1 MRRRMFMGMGA
12 RRMSP
17 TAGTQQRR
25 LRSRMAFG
33 AAITA
38 LSAFFS
44 LGIAA
49 PAATATAPDGDTS
62 YELTVDGHMTSFAE
76 GETVVYGMEA
86 IDPHATPGQVSPR
99 TVYPGNAGT
108 ITVTASG
115 GVYYFSVAMS
125 VPATN
130 FVGNFSISDL
140 TSGFSGG
147 STLELVF
154 SGSVPTSKL
163 HGHRYSGTLSG
174 TAFFMGAAV
183 AKTVPNN
190 TLYTYP

>member
-1 MRRRMFMGMGA
+1 MRFKKIIEFVGEWNRPIDRA
-12 RRMSP
+12 KP
-17 TAGTQQRR
+17 KK
-25 LRSRMAFG
+25 LRSRLAAGVAF
-33 AAITA
+33 A
-38 LSAFFS
+38 LLASCLS
-44 LGIAA
+44 LGAAA
-49 PAATATAPDGDTS
+49 PAATAATS
-62 YELTVDGHMTSFAE
+62 EADAYELTVDGHVTTIAE

-86 IDPHATPGQVSPR
+86 VNSPTLSQRSPR

-108 ITVTASG
+108 LTVTASA

-130 FVGNFSISDL
+130 FVGNFSITDL

-163 HGHRYSGTLSG
+163 RGHRYSGTLSG